1 MALASLQLINESIQK
16 IIGLANQTKIPP
28 TVDFVTIGIASVT
41 VGMFDKLIQLNLVM
55 KNRLT
60 RNFG

>member
-1 MALASLQLINESIQK
+1 MALASLQLVNESIQK
-16 IIGLANQTKIPP
+16 ILGLANHTKIPP
-28 TVDFVTIGIASVT
+28 TVNFVTIGIASVT

-60 RNFG
+60 GNFG